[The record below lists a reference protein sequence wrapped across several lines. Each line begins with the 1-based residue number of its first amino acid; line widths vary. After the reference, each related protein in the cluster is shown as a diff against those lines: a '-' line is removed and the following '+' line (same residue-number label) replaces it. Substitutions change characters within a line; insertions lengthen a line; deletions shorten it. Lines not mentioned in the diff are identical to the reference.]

1 MLDVLDRD
9 RVGAIVLASGTS
21 VIVAAGTGVV
31 DGGAPMTEATVIVAR
46 AAGTGIVDG
55 TAPMTEAAVAR
66 AGGTTTATHA
76 MSVVTAL
83 RVAARVLAHGI
94 VSDTIMGWQV
104 RSAMSPRTPA
114 GADAVATGDRV
125 RRETASSSTSRLP
138 KAGRR
143 ASSAP

>member
-21 VIVAAGTGVV
+21 VIVA
-31 DGGAPMTEATVIVAR
+31 R
-46 AAGTGIVDG
+46 AAGAGIVIG
-55 TAPMTEAAVAR
+55 APMTEAAVAR

-83 RVAARVLAHGI
+83 GVAARVLAHGI
-94 VSDTIMGWQV
+94 VSDTIMGWRV

>member
-31 DGGAPMTEATVIVAR
+31 DGAPMTEATVIVAR

-66 AGGTTTATHA
+66 AGGTTTDTGTHTMTA
-76 MSVVTAL
+76 ASVSSG
-83 RVAARVLAHGI
+83 ARVRTHGI
-94 VSDTIMGWQV
+94 VSDTTVGWRV
-104 RSAMSPRTPA
+104 RSS
-114 GADAVATGDRV
+114 
-125 RRETASSSTSRLP
+125 
-138 KAGRR
+138 
-143 ASSAP
+143 